1 VEVDGSHF
9 FVVGGGEVLG
19 EVVSM
24 VGFSWAP
31 DNLVLALF
39 DAVLEPIKA
48 HVDGFGTALFDGA
61 IEDPLSTFVVCANW
75 CGGLWVAQVDEGL
88 ADWAELLGIHEIAC
102 HFGLCC

>member
-1 VEVDGSHF
+1 M
-9 FVVGGGEVLG
+9 LG

-39 DAVLEPIKA
+39 DAVLEPVKA
-48 HVDGFGTALFDGA
+48 HVDGLGTLFDGA
-61 IEDPLSTFVVCANW
+61 IEDSLSTFVVCANW

-88 ADWAELLGIHEIAC
+88 VDPGHS
-102 HFGLCC
+102 

>member
-1 VEVDGSHF
+1 M
-9 FVVGGGEVLG
+9 LG

-39 DAVLEPIKA
+39 DAVLEPVNS
-48 HVDGFGTALFDGA
+48 HVNGFGMALFDGA

-75 CGGLWVAQVDEGL
+75 CGGLWGAQVNKGL

-102 HFGLCC
+102 HFGFCC